1 MVIGSSRRNIPLVE
15 ARDENGT
22 PITAAS
28 GMVGAGFAPFYLVF
42 GEDWFSHGE
51 ILWGNLNE
59 AYPIRVKSDAA
70 RFEGTN
76 AVYCVECFGTN
87 SKGIPAERLLA
98 GERFSPAYAA
108 VEKDLSRKAGTV
120 RYASPVSMRNEWT
133 TIRIQNKVGGNML
146 DKKLAVGLPVTKETA
161 GLKLEHTVV
170 TQWIS

>member
-1 MVIGSSRRNIPLVE
+1 
-15 ARDENGT
+15 
-22 PITAAS
+22 
-28 GMVGAGFAPFYLVF
+28 MVGAGFAPFYLVF

-146 DKKLAVGLPVTKETA
+146 DKKLAVGIPVTKETA